1 MSAPTQRPSVV
12 YGRPVT
18 TDGVRNLYSGTS
30 VKPWTPPVP
39 GIDNLGITSVDTF
52 AVPGVGEYTVPFD
65 GYVRV
70 VRSQPTSEE
79 WSKAEVYTNLIEMK
93 MEGSCEELGPITVT
107 LNPDCLSTGQI
118 RTPFDPYAG
127 EGPSAKAC
135 RMAVGAIFDMPK
147 LGLRLA
153 NKEPIILT
161 IDDVRQIPPAGSPGK
176 GQIYRMLPL
185 HDIERMDDSPV
196 AYVTSLRFTMGGYL
210 PWERFGPEYKE
221 FGK

>member
-1 MSAPTQRPSVV
+1 MAASSPGTTTV

-18 TDGVRNLYSGTS
+18 TEGVPNLYQGTS
-30 VKPWTPPVP
+30 VSPWTPPVP
-39 GIDNLGITSVDTF
+39 GIDNLGISSVDTF
-52 AVPGVGEYTVPFD
+52 AVPGVGEYTVDFD

-70 VRSQPTSEE
+70 VRSEPTSEE
-79 WSKAEVYTNLIEMK
+79 WATAEVYTNLIEMK
-93 MEGSCEELGPITVT
+93 MVGECQELGRITVT
-107 LNPDCLSTGQI
+107 LNPECLSAGQI

-127 EGPSAKAC
+127 EGPAAKAC

-147 LGLRLA
+147 LGMKLV

-185 HDIERMDDSPV
+185 HDSRRLDDAPV
-196 AYVTSLRFTMGGYL
+196 AYVTSLRFTMGGYTTQ
-210 PWERFGPEYKE
+210 EAMARR
-221 FGK
+221 

>member
-1 MSAPTQRPSVV
+1 MTDAASRPTTV

-18 TDGVRNLYSGTS
+18 TEGVPNLYEGTA
-30 VKPWTPPVP
+30 VAPWTPPVP

-52 AVPGVGEYTVPFD
+52 AVPGVGEYTVDFS

-70 VRSQPTSEE
+70 VRSEPTSEE
-79 WSKAEVYTNLIEMK
+79 WSTAEVYTNLIEMK
-93 MEGSCEELGPITVT
+93 MVGECPELGPITVT
-107 LNPDCLSTGQI
+107 LNPDCLSAGQI

-135 RMAVGAIFDMPK
+135 RMAVGAIFDMPR
-147 LGLRLA
+147 LGLKLV

-161 IDDVRQIPPAGSPGK
+161 IDDVRQIPPSGSPGK

-185 HDIERMDDSPV
+185 HDSRRLDDSPV
-196 AYVTSLRFTMGGYL
+196 AYVTSLRFTMGGYTTV
-210 PWERFGPEYKE
+210 EAMAAR
-221 FGK
+221 

>member
-1 MSAPTQRPSVV
+1 MTSPIVK

-18 TDGVRNLYSGTS
+18 TDGVPNVYAGAT
-30 VKPWTPPVP
+30 VVPWTPPDP
-39 GIDNLGITSVDTF
+39 GIDNLGISSVDTF
-52 AVPGVGEYTVPFD
+52 AVPGVGEYTVPFE

-70 VRSQPTSEE
+70 VRSQPTSRD
-79 WSKAEVYTNLIEMK
+79 WSSAEVYTNLIEMK
-93 MEGSCEELGPITVT
+93 MIGSCEELGTITVT
-107 LNPDCLSTGQI
+107 LNPECLSTGQI

-147 LGLRLA
+147 LGLRLM

-185 HDIERMDDSPV
+185 HDVEHPDQEPV

-210 PWERFGPEYKE
+210 HKE
-221 FGK
+221 QLEAI

>member
-1 MSAPTQRPSVV
+1 MSTPTQQPSVI

-18 TDGVRNLYSGTS
+18 TDGVPNLYAGAT
-30 VKPWTPPVP
+30 VIPWTAPDP
-39 GIDNLGITSVDTF
+39 GIDNLGINSIDTF
-52 AVPGVGEYTVPFD
+52 AVPGVGEYTVAFD

-70 VRSQPTSEE
+70 VRSEPTSRQ
-79 WSKAEVYTNLIEMK
+79 WSEAEVYTNLIEMK
-93 MEGSCEELGPITVT
+93 MVGECEELGKITVT

-147 LGLRLA
+147 LGMKLV

-161 IDDVRQIPPAGSPGK
+161 IDDVRQIPPAGAPGK

-185 HDIERMDDSPV
+185 HDSRHLNEQPV
-196 AYVTSLRFTMGGYL
+196 AYVTSLRFNMGGYL
-210 PWERFGPEYKE
+210 SPEELAAK
-221 FGK
+221 

>member
-1 MSAPTQRPSVV
+1 MMTTSAQQPTVV

-18 TDGVRNLYSGTS
+18 TDGVPNLYEGTN
-30 VKPWTPPVP
+30 VVPWTPPER

-52 AVPGVGEYTVPFD
+52 AVPGVGEYTVEFD

-70 VRSQPTSEE
+70 VRSEPTSKE
-79 WSKAEVYTNLIEMK
+79 WANAEVYTNLIEMK
-93 MEGSCEELGPITVT
+93 MVGRSEELGEITVT
-107 LNPDCLSTGQI
+107 LNPDALSTGQI

-147 LGLRLA
+147 LGMRLV

-185 HDIERMDDSPV
+185 HDERDLHGSPV
-196 AYVTSLRFTMGGYL
+196 AYVTSLRFRMGGYL
-210 PWERFGPEYKE
+210 AKE
-221 FGK
+221 AM